1 MLKRYWVVEW
11 VANEIIVSAQGPLIL
26 GFWVLGLRVL
36 GPGLDKNRLQYYNIL
51 TFLISSQIL
60 WIVSGF
66 FGIGLAIGS
75 NNIKELH
82 PLLITM
88 SGYLLYCAAQL
99 LNLRE
104 IIFSIHNVN
113 KDRRYLREGIE
124 DVIAKR
130 GDPDDTLRLLLR
142 DIDNLEPLSGYGLF
156 GVDRSTLTSMIS
168 VAITYLIILIQ
179 FKQSS

>member
-1 MLKRYWVVEW
+1 MSVYQSR
-11 VANEIIVSAQGPLIL
+11 ASIRGPS
-26 GFWVLGLRVL
+26 
-36 GPGLDKNRLQYYNIL
+36 GPKKYH
-51 TFLISSQIL
+51 TFYFSQIL

-75 NNIKELH
+75 RNINELH
-82 PLLITM
+82 SLLVSM
-88 SGYLLYCAAQL
+88 SGYLLYSAAQL

-104 IIFSIHNVN
+104 VIFSIHEVN
-113 KDRRYLREGIE
+113 KDRRFLREGIE
-124 DVIAKR
+124 DVIADR
-130 GDPDDTLRLLLR
+130 GDADDTLRLLLR

-168 VAITYLIILIQ
+168 VSITYIIILIQ

>member
-1 MLKRYWVVEW
+1 
-11 VANEIIVSAQGPLIL
+11 
-26 GFWVLGLRVL
+26 
-36 GPGLDKNRLQYYNIL
+36 
-51 TFLISSQIL
+51 
-60 WIVSGF
+60 
-66 FGIGLAIGS
+66 
-75 NNIKELH
+75 
-82 PLLITM
+82 M
-88 SGYLLYCAAQL
+88 SGYLLYVAAQL

-104 IIFSIHNVN
+104 VIFSIHNVN

-179 FKQSS
+179 LEESHRDVPLLDALDEDEYLVPSRDTPGVGADSADF

>member
-1 MLKRYWVVEW
+1 M
-11 VANEIIVSAQGPLIL
+11 
-26 GFWVLGLRVL
+26 
-36 GPGLDKNRLQYYNIL
+36 
-51 TFLISSQIL
+51 
-60 WIVSGF
+60 SGF
-66 FGIGLAIGS
+66 FAIGLAIGS
-75 NNIKELH
+75 NNIEELH
-82 PLLITM
+82 SLLISM
-88 SGYLLYCAAQL
+88 GGYLLYAVAQL

-104 IIFSIHNVN
+104 LIFSIHDVN
-113 KDRRYLREGIE
+113 KDRRFLREGIE

>member
-1 MLKRYWVVEW
+1 MLD
-11 VANEIIVSAQGPLIL
+11 
-26 GFWVLGLRVL
+26 VLNLNFL
-36 GPGLDKNRLQYYNIL
+36 NIL
-51 TFLISSQIL
+51 NLSQIL

-75 NNIKELH
+75 NNIEELH
-82 PLLITM
+82 SLLISM
-88 SGYLLYCAAQL
+88 SGYLLYAAAQL

-104 IIFSIHNVN
+104 LIFSIHDVN
-113 KDRRYLREGIE
+113 KDRRFLREGIE

-130 GDPDDTLRLLLR
+130 GDADDKLRLLLR

-168 VAITYLIILIQ
+168 VAVTYLIILIQ

>member
-1 MLKRYWVVEW
+1 MPFSCTCFSGKKTLKTLV
-11 VANEIIVSAQGPLIL
+11 
-26 GFWVLGLRVL
+26 
-36 GPGLDKNRLQYYNIL
+36 NIL
-51 TFLISSQIL
+51 TFLNLSQIL

-66 FGIGLAIGS
+66 FGIGLAIGT
-75 NNIKELH
+75 NNNKELH
-82 PLLITM
+82 PILITM

-104 IIFSIHNVN
+104 LIFSIHDVN

-130 GDPDDTLRLLLR
+130 GDPHDTLRLLLR

-156 GVDRSTLTSMIS
+156 EMDRSTLTSMIS
-168 VAITYLIILIQ
+168 VALTYLIILIR
-179 FKQSS
+179 FKQCS

>member
-1 MLKRYWVVEW
+1 M
-11 VANEIIVSAQGPLIL
+11 A
-26 GFWVLGLRVL
+26 
-36 GPGLDKNRLQYYNIL
+36 
-51 TFLISSQIL
+51 
-60 WIVSGF
+60 GF

-75 NNIKELH
+75 SNINELRS
-82 PLLITM
+82 LLISM
-88 SGYLLYCAAQL
+88 SGYILYAVAQL

-104 IIFSIHNVN
+104 LIFSIHEVN
-113 KDRRYLREGIE
+113 KDRRLLREGIE

-130 GDPDDTLRLLLR
+130 GDANDTLRLLLR
-142 DIDNLEPLSGYGLF
+142 EIDNLEPLSGYGLF

>member
-1 MLKRYWVVEW
+1 
-11 VANEIIVSAQGPLIL
+11 
-26 GFWVLGLRVL
+26 
-36 GPGLDKNRLQYYNIL
+36 
-51 TFLISSQIL
+51 
-60 WIVSGF
+60 
-66 FGIGLAIGS
+66 
-75 NNIKELH
+75 
-82 PLLITM
+82 M

-104 IIFSIHNVN
+104 LIFSIHDVN

-124 DVIAKR
+124 DVIAKI
-130 GDPDDTLRLLLR
+130 GDPDDSLRLLLR

-168 VAITYLIILIQ
+168 VAITYIIILIQ

>member
-1 MLKRYWVVEW
+1 MF
-11 VANEIIVSAQGPLIL
+11 SIL
-26 GFWVLGLRVL
+26 CSRNLNF
-36 GPGLDKNRLQYYNIL
+36 
-51 TFLISSQIL
+51 SQIL
-60 WIVSGF
+60 WIVSLF

-75 NNIKELH
+75 SNINEVH
-82 PLLITM
+82 SLLISM
-88 SGYLLYCAAQL
+88 SGYLLYAVAQL

-104 IIFSIHNVN
+104 LIFYIDEVN
-113 KDRRYLREGIE
+113 KDRRLLREGIE

-130 GDPDDTLRLLLR
+130 GDANDSLRLLLR

>member
-1 MLKRYWVVEW
+1 M
-11 VANEIIVSAQGPLIL
+11 
-26 GFWVLGLRVL
+26 
-36 GPGLDKNRLQYYNIL
+36 
-51 TFLISSQIL
+51 
-60 WIVSGF
+60 SGF
-66 FGIGLAIGS
+66 FAIGLAIGS
-75 NNIKELH
+75 NNIEELH
-82 PLLITM
+82 SLLISM
-88 SGYLLYCAAQL
+88 SGYLLYAVAQL

-104 IIFSIHNVN
+104 LIFSIHDVN
-113 KDRRYLREGIE
+113 KDRRFLREGIE

-130 GDPDDTLRLLLR
+130 GDPEDTLRLLLR